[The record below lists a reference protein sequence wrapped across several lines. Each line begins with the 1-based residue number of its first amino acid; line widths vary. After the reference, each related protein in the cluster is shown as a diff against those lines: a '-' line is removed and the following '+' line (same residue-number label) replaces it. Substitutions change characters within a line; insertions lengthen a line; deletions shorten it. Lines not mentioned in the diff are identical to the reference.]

1 MKGRNIMPENQ
12 ENMLHLPVRCTMRKT
27 ADGSFE
33 MVDPVYADIPADVV
47 ARMLLTAFGI
57 PIVPIKPPKEEYQ

>member
-1 MKGRNIMPENQ
+1 MPRGQ
-12 ENMLHLPVRCTMRKT
+12 ENMLHLPVKCTMRQA
-27 ADGSFE
+27 ADGSYK

-57 PIVPIKPPKEEYQ
+57 PIIPKEDEV